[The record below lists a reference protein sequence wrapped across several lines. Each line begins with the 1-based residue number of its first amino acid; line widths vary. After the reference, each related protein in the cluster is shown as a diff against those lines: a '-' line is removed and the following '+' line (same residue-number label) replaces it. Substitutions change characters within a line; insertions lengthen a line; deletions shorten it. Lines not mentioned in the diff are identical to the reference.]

1 MQNVVEFEPLG
12 FEMTPKVSKA
22 TRPKISAHDF
32 DLTPLVT
39 KKQSQIIQEHKYRAS
54 SI

>member
-12 FEMTPKVSKA
+12 FEMTPKISKA
-22 TRPKISAHDF
+22 TRPKISTNDF
-32 DLTPLVT
+32 DLTPFVT
-39 KKQSQIIQEHKYRAS
+39 KKQSQIIEDHKYRAS